1 MKRRSSLRSQNKYG
15 AQGISGVLDFVPG
28 GGVSSLILIGLGFFV
43 LVFSLVSPQS
53 VSNVRM
59 NVSDSLSPILSTVT
73 KPLVYTADVVRNASG
88 LGDLQ
93 AENIRLKQE
102 NLRLKEWYQ
111 TALLLE
117 AENKSLRDLLNVK
130 VEPHYKTITARIL
143 ADAGSAFARSV
154 LVSAGMKDGVQ
165 KGQAVMAGQG
175 LIGRIIETGEST
187 ARVLLITDI
196 NSRVPV
202 LVEDTRQH
210 AILAGHNQSGM
221 HLIHLPPDSE
231 IKEGARIITSGHG
244 GMFPHG
250 LAIGRVANDENGK
263 MNVLPFVEFDRI
275 VHVRVLDKS
284 ADPNLLPAGASKS
297 LSVLQ

>member
-1 MKRRSSLRSQNKYG
+1 MKRRSSIRSQSSYG
-15 AQGISGVLDFVPG
+15 AKGITGSLDFVPG
-28 GGVSSLILIGLGFFV
+28 GSMSSLLLLGLGF
-43 LVFSLVSPQS
+43 LVFVFALISPQ
-53 VSNVRM
+53 
-59 NVSDSLSPILSTVT
+59 NVSGLRMGVSDALAPVLGAVT
-73 KPLVYTADVVRNASG
+73 KPLVYTSDVVRNASG

-130 VEPHYKTITARIL
+130 TEPHYKTITTRVL
-143 ADAGSAFARSV
+143 GDTGSAFAKSL
-154 LVSAGMKDGVQ
+154 LVSAGKADGIAV
-165 KGQAVMAGQG
+165 GQAVMAGEG
-175 LIGRIIETGEST
+175 LIGRIVEVGKNTS
-187 ARVLLITDI
+187 RVLLINDI

-210 AILAGHNQSGM
+210 AILAGQNSQEM
-221 HLIHLPPDSE
+221 NLIHLPPDSAV
-231 IKEGARIITSGHG
+231 KKGVRIITSGHG

-250 LAIGRVANDENGK
+250 LAIGQVIASDNGK
-263 MNVLPFVEFDRI
+263 VTVKPFTDFSRI

-284 ADPNLLPAGASKS
+284 ADPNLLSAGGNKS

>member
-1 MKRRSSLRSQNKYG
+1 MKRRSSLRSRKAFG
-15 AQGISGVLDFVPG
+15 AQTIAAYLPV
-28 GGVSSLILIGLGFFV
+28 GGVSSVFLVGIGFLIFI
-43 LVFSLVSPQS
+43 FSLISPQS
-53 VSNVRM
+53 AGDIRM
-59 NVSDSLSPILSTVT
+59 SITDSISPILETVT
-73 KPLVYTADVVRNASG
+73 KPVVFTADVVRNASG

-130 VEPHYKTITARIL
+130 VEAHYKTITARTL
-143 ADAGSAFARSV
+143 ADAGNAFAKSI
-154 LVSAGMKDGVQ
+154 LISAGAEDGVQ
-165 KGQAVMAGQG
+165 KSQAVMSGEG
-175 LIGRIIETGEST
+175 LIGRVIEAGKKS

-210 AILAGHNQSGM
+210 AILAGHNEKTTR
-221 HLIHLPPDSE
+221 LLHLPPDSDL
-231 IKEGARIITSGHG
+231 KDGARIITSGHG

-250 LAIGRVANDENGK
+250 LAIGRVTKNEAGLLEVK
-263 MNVLPFVEFDRI
+263 PFTDFDRI

-284 ADPNLLPAGASKS
+284 ADPNLISAGEHKS

>member
-1 MKRRSSLRSQNKYG
+1 VKRRSSIRSNKSFD
-15 AQGISGVLDFVPG
+15 AQSIAAIFPV
-28 GGVSSLILIGLGFFV
+28 GGVSSFVLVGLGFLIF
-43 LVFSLVSPQS
+43 LFSVISPQS
-53 VSNVRM
+53 VSGIRM
-59 NVSDSLSPILSTVT
+59 SINDTVAPILGALT
-73 KPLVYTADVVRNASG
+73 KPVVHAADVIRNASG

-130 VEPHYKTITARIL
+130 IEPHYKTITARTL
-143 ADAGSAFARSV
+143 ADNGNAFAKSI
-154 LVSAGMKDGVQ
+154 LISAGAGDGVQ
-165 KGQAVMAGQG
+165 KGQAVMAGEG
-175 LIGRIIETGEST
+175 LIGRVTEAGQQSS
-187 ARVLLITDI
+187 RVLLITDI

-210 AILAGHNQSGM
+210 AILAGSNDKTAS
-221 HLIHLPPDSE
+221 LLHLPPDSD
-231 IKEGARIITSGHG
+231 IKDGVRIITSGHG

-250 LAIGRVANDENGK
+250 LVIGRIARDEHGTIQ
-263 MNVLPFVEFDRI
+263 VQPFADFDRL

-284 ADPNLLPAGASKS
+284 ADPNLVPAGSHKS

>member
-1 MKRRSSLRSQNKYG
+1 MKRRSSLRSQKAFG
-15 AQGISGVLDFVPG
+15 AQSIATFLPVG
-28 GGVSSLILIGLGFFV
+28 GASSFV
-43 LVFSLVSPQS
+43 LVGIGFLIFLFSVVSPQS
-53 VSNVRM
+53 ASGIRM
-59 NVSDSLSPILSTVT
+59 SVTDAFAPVLSTVT
-73 KPLVYTADVVRNASG
+73 KPVVYTADVVRNASG

-130 VEPHYKTITARIL
+130 VEPHYKTITARTL
-143 ADAGSAFARSV
+143 ADTGNAFVHSI
-154 LVSAGMKDGVQ
+154 LISAGTKDGVQ
-165 KGQAVMAGQG
+165 KGQAVMSGDG
-175 LIGRIIETGEST
+175 LIGRIVEAGQRS
-187 ARVLLITDI
+187 ARVLLVTDI

-202 LVEDTRQH
+202 LIEDTRQH
-210 AILAGHNQSGM
+210 AILAGHNEKTAS
-221 HLIHLPPDSE
+221 LLHLPPDSDV
-231 IKEGARIITSGHG
+231 KDGARIITSGHG

-250 LAIGRVANDENGK
+250 LAIGRIKRDENSVIEV
-263 MNVLPFVEFDRI
+263 NPFADFDRI

-284 ADPNLLPAGASKS
+284 ADPNLVPAGGHKS

>member
-1 MKRRSSLRSQNKYG
+1 MKRHSSLRSGKAWG
-15 AQGISGVLDFVPG
+15 AQTLAAFLPL
-28 GGVSSLILIGLGFFV
+28 GGVSSFFLIGLG
-43 LVFSLVSPQS
+43 LLILLFSAISP
-53 VSNVRM
+53 N
-59 NVSDSLSPILSTVT
+59 NVSDIRMSITDAASPILATIT
-73 KPLVYTADVVRNASG
+73 KPIIFTADAVRNASG

-117 AENKSLRDLLNVK
+117 SENKSLRDLLNVK
-130 VEPHYKTITARIL
+130 AEAHYKTITARTL
-143 ADAGSAFARSV
+143 ADAGNAFAKTV
-154 LVSAGMKDGVQ
+154 LISAGAQDGV
-165 KGQAVMAGQG
+165 KKNQAVVSGEG
-175 LIGRIIETGEST
+175 LIGRVVEVGSET

-210 AILAGHNQSGM
+210 AILAGSNADM
-221 HLIHLPPDSE
+221 TRLLHLPPDSD
-231 IKEGARIITSGHG
+231 IKDNARIITSGHG
-244 GMFPHG
+244 GLFPHG
-250 LAIGRVANDENGK
+250 LAIGRITRSKDGAVEVNPFAN
-263 MNVLPFVEFDRI
+263 FDRI

-284 ADPNLLPAGASKS
+284 QDPNLVAAGQHKS

>member
-1 MKRRSSLRSQNKYG
+1 VKRRSSLRSNKSFD
-15 AQGISGVLDFVPG
+15 AQSIAAIFPV
-28 GGVSSLILIGLGFFV
+28 GGVSSFVLVGLGFLIF
-43 LVFSLVSPQS
+43 LFSIVSPQS
-53 VSNVRM
+53 ISGVRM
-59 NVSDSLSPILSTVT
+59 SVTDSVAPLLGTIT
-73 KPLVYTADVVRNASG
+73 KPVVHAADMVRNASG

-130 VEPHYKTITARIL
+130 IEPHYKTITARTL
-143 ADAGSAFARSV
+143 ADNGNAFAKSILISAGS
-154 LVSAGMKDGVQ
+154 KDGVQ
-165 KGQAVMAGQG
+165 KGQAVMASEG
-175 LIGRIIETGEST
+175 LIGRVVEAGQHS

-210 AILAGHNQSGM
+210 AILAGSNETSTS
-221 HLIHLPPDSE
+221 LLHLPPDSNV
-231 IKEGARIITSGHG
+231 KEGVRVITSGHG

-250 LAIGRVANDENGK
+250 LVIGRIAQDENGA
-263 MNVLPFVEFDRI
+263 VQVQPFADFDRL

-284 ADPNLLPAGASKS
+284 ADPNLVPAGAHKS